1 MPVVFHSMTE
11 GTLLSPEGVKF
22 FKCLNKKYV
31 ASCPESLETFL
42 PAAKQ
47 NGMIIFTENINGEK
61 LSTCFKLLD
70 WHLVSNFGAKV
81 SLA

>member
-1 MPVVFHSMTE
+1 MIQTKGPLSSLAVVFHSMTE

-47 NGMIIFTENINGEK
+47 NGMEFLMKMKMEK
-61 LSTCFKLLD
+61 S
-70 WHLVSNFGAKV
+70 
-81 SLA
+81 

>member
-1 MPVVFHSMTE
+1 MIQTKGPLSSLAVVFHSMKE

-31 ASCPESLETFL
+31 ASCPESLDTFL

-47 NGMIIFTENINGEK
+47 KGMVFFTPK
-61 LSTCFKLLD
+61 KWRKAKYLLEVAG
-70 WHLVSNFGAKV
+70 LAFGI
-81 SLA
+81 

>member
-31 ASCPESLETFL
+31 ASCPESLDTFL

-47 NGMIIFTENINGEK
+47 NGMVIFTEK
-61 LSTCFKLLD
+61 K
-70 WHLVSNFGAKV
+70 WRKAKNLFDV
-81 SLA
+81 AGLAFWYLT